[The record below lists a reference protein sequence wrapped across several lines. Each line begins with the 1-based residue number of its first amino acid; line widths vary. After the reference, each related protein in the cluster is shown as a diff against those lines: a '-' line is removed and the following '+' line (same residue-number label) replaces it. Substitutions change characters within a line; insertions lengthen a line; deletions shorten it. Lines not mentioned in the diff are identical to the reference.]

1 MQIELAEKYHKISR
15 ECQQICSRKAVE
27 SLHIIFLQ
35 YKVTQAQNWG
45 IHLLFV
51 KTLINNSILS
61 ILTLFCMI
69 SYLFSKGFN
78 KSIGFRIKG
87 A

>member
-15 ECQQICSRKAVE
+15 ECQKICKADNRKVVE
-27 SLHIIFLQ
+27 SLHLIFLR

-51 KTLINNSILS
+51 KALINN
-61 ILTLFCMI
+61 TQHA
-69 SYLFSKGFN
+69 FN
-78 KSIGFRIKG
+78 IDFVLHDLPPIQ
-87 A
+87 